1 MRALALTFGLLPLLF
16 AGAAEA
22 RVMDLRAGLRTGGM
36 VGWGTKSNTPDFF
49 EKTRGGGAGFEVG
62 FKLLVFDFSAN
73 FFQVLDSS
81 GTAGT
86 LTQLLVGT
94 AIDVPVGRRRISDGG
109 SRQILRPAVVGG
121 FGFGTPGPVDPPLD
135 AAQISD
141 KGLLANFKLEYEFF
155 LNPFMAVGAQ
165 GLFGYHRFIYGSDL
179 AMGSSG
185 YHLMGLA
192 TFNFHLGF

>member
-1 MRALALTFGLLPLLF
+1 MRGGAVALVVALLLHG
-16 AGAAEA
+16 AAAEA
-22 RVMDLRAGLRTGGM
+22 RVMDLRAGLRAGGM
-36 VGWGTKSNTPDFF
+36 VGWGTRSNTPDFF
-49 EKTRGGGAGFEVG
+49 EKTRGGGAGFEIG

-86 LTQLLVGT
+86 LTQLLFGT
-94 AIDVPVGRRRISDGG
+94 VIDIPVGRLRLRDGD
-109 SRQILRPAVVGG
+109 SRQILRPAVAGG
-121 FGFGTPGPVDPPLD
+121 FGFGTPGPVDPPLN

-141 KGLLANFKLEYEFF
+141 KGLLANFKMEYEFF

-165 GLFGYHRFIYGSDL
+165 ALFGYHHFIFGSDV
-179 AMGSSG
+179 ATNSSG